1 MAARSLFDQPRTV
14 SYPRAIMKVLLIA
27 DSPDFDSAYIA
38 RHADKVDTVIV
49 TDGAVDKLPP
59 AVTPHIICGDFDT
72 LEVPRAREQYVSS
85 EFITLHDQNLNDL
98 EKALML
104 AISRG
109 ATEVTIASALGGRMD
124 VSIANLSV
132 LMRHHTAC
140 ALSMIH
146 GEMMMKVL
154 SDRDAAARS
163 VSFEARPGSPVS
175 CIPLDGDAVVSISN
189 VKWALDNEPLR
200 SGSHG
205 VSNEACGGT
214 VTIAVH
220 RGIVVVGFEVPA

>member
-1 MAARSLFDQPRTV
+1 
-14 SYPRAIMKVLLIA
+14 MKVLLIA

-38 RHADKVDTVIV
+38 RQAGRVDTVIV
-49 TDGAVDKLPP
+49 TDGAVEKLPA

-72 LEVPRAREQYVSS
+72 LKVPQARERYVTS
-85 EFITLHDQNLNDL
+85 EFITLDDQNLNDL

-104 AISRG
+104 ALSRG
-109 ATEVTIASALGGRMD
+109 ATEVTIASAFGGRMD

-132 LMRHHTAC
+132 LIRHHTAC

-146 GEMMMKVL
+146 GEMMTKVL
-154 SDRDAAARS
+154 SDRTPAAQS

-175 CIPLDGDAVVSISN
+175 CVALDGDAVVSISN
-189 VKWALDNEPLR
+189 VTWALDRQTIR

-205 VSNEACGGT
+205 VSNEALGGAVNIT
-214 VTIAVH
+214 VH
-220 RGIVVVGFEVPA
+220 RGVVVAGFEIPA

>member
-1 MAARSLFDQPRTV
+1 
-14 SYPRAIMKVLLIA
+14 MKVLLIA

-49 TDGAVDKLPP
+49 TDGAVEKLPP
-59 AVTPHIICGDFDT
+59 AVTPDIICGDFDT

-154 SDRDAAARS
+154 SDRDTAARS

-189 VKWALDNEPLR
+189 VTWALDNETLR

-214 VTIAVH
+214 VRITVH